1 MPNIPEGAKKPS
13 DRLKAE
19 ASNEDGEFVAE
30 FKGVPLRV
38 LPFLDWDK
46 DAVSHINNLN
56 LSQWAAGAL
65 NPDDVAKFSGVKATL
80 REALA
85 FIKSVAAEG
94 GGDLGEFL
102 AS

>member
-1 MPNIPEGAKKPS
+1 MPQIPEGAKKPS

-19 ASNEDGEFVAE
+19 SAAEGEFTAE
-30 FKGVPLRV
+30 FKGVELRV

-56 LSQWAAGAL
+56 LSLWAEGAL
-65 NPDDVAKFSGVKATL
+65 HPDDVKKFASVKASL

-85 FIKSVAAEG
+85 FIKDAAAQG